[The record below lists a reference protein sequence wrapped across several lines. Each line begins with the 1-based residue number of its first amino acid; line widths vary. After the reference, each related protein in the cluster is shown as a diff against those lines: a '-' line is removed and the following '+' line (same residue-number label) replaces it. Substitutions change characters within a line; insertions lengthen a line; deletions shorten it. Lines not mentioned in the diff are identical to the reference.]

1 MKLDVMALGLAGGSM
16 WGVVLFLF
24 TLTATATG
32 YGREFVDL
40 VVSVYPGFSVS
51 YPGAFIGLVYGFVDA
66 FVGFAVLAW
75 LYNWFTN
82 LTQKGKIDLNHE

>member
-1 MKLDVMALGLAGGSM
+1 MKLNVVALALAGGLM

-40 VVSVYPGFSVS
+40 VVSVYPGFSIS
-51 YPGAFIGLVYGFVDA
+51 YIGAFIGLIYGFVDA

-75 LYNWFTN
+75 LYNRFAAISD
-82 LTQKGKIDLNHE
+82 KGRVDEGL